1 MPSILELTKM
11 FDFTFY
17 NLCDYNN
24 VVNFFKK
31 IPSFV
36 LNQILKLK
44 LITESMQVFN

>member
-24 VVNFFKK
+24 VVKFFKK